1 MAGPAHPHAMAPPR
15 PGRTRT
21 APPQTPGSWPSHPR
35 MRVYTL
41 FGLTGIVYL
50 LVGFV
55 CLRVVWA
62 LGAGPQRYEAVM
74 TNLGHPLYV
83 IFHAITLASVIFVGV
98 RFFRLFP
105 KSQPAQIG
113 PLKPPPGPVIQ
124 GMMYAIWALLTIAF
138 AAILAGGIF

>member
-1 MAGPAHPHAMAPPR
+1 MAGPAHPQAMAPPK

-21 APPQTPGSWPSHPR
+21 APPQTPGMWPSHPR

-41 FGLTGIVYL
+41 FGLTGVLYL

-55 CLRVVWA
+55 SLRLVWA
-62 LGAGPQRYEAVM
+62 LGAGPQRFEAV
-74 TNLGHPLYV
+74 LDSFSHPLYI
-83 IFHAITLASVIFVGV
+83 IFHAFVLVSVIFVGV

-105 KSQPAQIG
+105 KSQPAHIG
-113 PLKPPPGPVIQ
+113 PLKPPPGPVIHT
-124 GMMYAIWALLTIAF
+124 LLYVLWVGLTVVF